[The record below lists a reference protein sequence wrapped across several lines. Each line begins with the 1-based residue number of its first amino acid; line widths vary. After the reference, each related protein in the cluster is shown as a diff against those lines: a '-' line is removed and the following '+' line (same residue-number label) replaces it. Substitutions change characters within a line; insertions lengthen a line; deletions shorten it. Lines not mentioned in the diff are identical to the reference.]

1 LAAEKQVLMKVS
13 LSTIAALL
21 KAETIGNID
30 QEIDNIAKIEE
41 AGPGSISFLANMKY
55 KKHLYTSEASAV
67 IVASDF
73 EPESPVTPTLL
84 RVEDPYTAFSM
95 LLEETQKQML
105 SKKTGVEEFTFIDPS
120 ASISEDTY
128 IGAFTY
134 IGAHAKIGKNCKL
147 FPGVYIGDYVE
158 VGDNCILYPQVVVY
172 PQSNI
177 GNDCILHA
185 GCRIGSDGF
194 GFAPQEDG
202 SFKKIQHIGK
212 VVLEDGVEIGANT
225 CIDKAT
231 TGSTRIKSGA
241 KLDNLVQIAHNVE
254 VGNHAMIAAQSGI
267 SGSTKI
273 GQQTMIGGQVG
284 IVGHL
289 DIAPRTKIDAQS
301 GVNRSIKEEGQAFR
315 GSPIQ
320 PFRDQLRSELFFRKL
335 KEMNE
340 RIESLEKELKNRP

>member
-1 LAAEKQVLMKVS
+1 MKVS
-13 LSTIAALL
+13 LSTIITLL
-21 KAETIGNID
+21 NAESVGNID
-30 QEIDNIAKIEE
+30 LEIDSIDKIED

-55 KKHLYTSEASAV
+55 KKYLYTSNASAI
-67 IVASDF
+67 IVGRDI
-73 EPESPVTPTLL
+73 EVDLPIGPTL
-84 RVEDPYTAFSM
+84 VKVDDPYTAFST
-95 LLEETQKQML
+95 LLEESQKQFL
-105 SKKTGVEEFTFIDPS
+105 AQKTGIEENSFVDPT
-120 ASISEDTY
+120 ASLGENVY
-128 IGAFTY
+128 IGAFSY

-158 VGDNCILYPQVVVY
+158 IGDDCIIYPQTVIY
-172 PQSNI
+172 PQCII
-177 GNDCILHA
+177 GNECILHA
-185 GCRIGSDGF
+185 GSRIGTDGF

-202 SFKKIQHIGK
+202 SFVKIQHIGN
-212 VVLEDGVEIGANT
+212 VILEDGVEVGSNT

-231 TGSTRIKSGA
+231 TGTTRITKGV

-254 VGNHAMIAAQSGI
+254 IGNHSVIAAQTGI

-273 GQQTMIGGQVG
+273 GKNAMIGGQVG

-289 DIAPRTKIDAQS
+289 TIADRTKIDAQS
-301 GVNRSIKEEGQAFR
+301 GVNRSIKEEGKAFR

-340 RIESLEKELKNRP
+340 RIESLEKELKNRS